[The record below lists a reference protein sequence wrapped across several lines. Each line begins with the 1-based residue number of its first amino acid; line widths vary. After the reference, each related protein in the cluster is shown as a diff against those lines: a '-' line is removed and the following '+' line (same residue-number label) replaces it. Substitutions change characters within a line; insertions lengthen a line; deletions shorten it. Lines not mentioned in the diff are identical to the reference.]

1 MDLFGRLTFQ
11 SALSITAVITTVAL
25 LFCGFPICFN
35 IYRRKSTED
44 ISSFPFILGFL
55 SGTLWLRYGL
65 LIGDFA
71 MITCNSVAIS
81 LMIFYLV
88 FYTYYTQPKLSILV
102 KIAVDVVFIALILTV
117 VQIFEDKARE
127 PLGFVSM
134 IFNAINFGAPLG
146 GLAVVLRTRSF
157 SSEWLLYGFV
167 IKDKYL
173 IIPNSAGVALA
184 LIQISFFLVLPR
196 APGKIAP
203 LGYCC
208 SCVRNLQTKQ
218 VEKPSKQDLA
228 KNGQRSTWKRP
239 KVGDVNAN
247 EVTISNVTEPA
258 EHKGDVKIDVVDE

>member
-146 GLAVVLRTRSF
+146 GLLFCGLEAVRPFHSNVLF
-157 SSEWLLYGFV
+157 QL
-167 IKDKYL
+167 DKYL